1 MCNGMLVRPC
11 MLDSATGELGT
22 VPLAVDLL
30 CFFASHAGS
39 HCGQLQLAVLSLF
52 WLHVTRRLA
61 ETLSLTTHRPGSRIH
76 VAAWA
81 IGTLYYVAMPWT
93 LAGATCSTQAVESL
107 VAAGPALSTVL
118 TATGS
123 LPRTATAAIAAIVAG
138 APVASSVALA
148 LFVTGQVV
156 QAWVHYKL
164 AIVRCVSERGACC
177 GGRVRTGHSV
187 APACGQTICKRRPIV
202 AR

>member
-1 MCNGMLVRPC
+1 MG
-11 MLDSATGELGT
+11 
-22 VPLAVDLL
+22 
-30 CFFASHAGS
+30 
-39 HCGQLQLAVLSLF
+39 
-52 WLHVTRRLA
+52 
-61 ETLSLTTHRPGSRIH
+61 
-76 VAAWA
+76 
-81 IGTLYYVAMPWT
+81 
-93 LAGATCSTQAVESL
+93 AVESL

-164 AIVRCVSERGACC
+164 AIVRSGLPPGTYVLPKGGPFEWVACPHYTAEIISYVGLALPCLLQPASPVHAASILAVLGFVVGNLSVSAL
-177 GGRVRTGHSV
+177 GHL
-187 APACGQTICKRRPIV
+187 AWYRAKFQTPPHWKAVFPFV
-202 AR
+202 Y